1 MKLNQR
7 DSIPELILFA
17 PDGTILI
24 RDNRIDAIEKKLA
37 EVFFE

>member
-1 MKLNQR
+1 MYHPIK
-7 DSIPELILFA
+7 EVYWHTA